1 MRFSNFFLLFIF
13 FSSTWI
19 YHTIHVLLILYT
31 EWCDVSK
38 VIAFLNFKTT
48 PSSPSLQYP
57 SLVAAEIERYFCL
70 LLQWSKE
77 LIQLEGHFNNIRDKI
92 RFPENYIFT
101 WFPSTE
107 CCKQISESH
116 QTNED
121 VDKTWLQV
129 NVFVCQNHDGHN
141 ITWKYK
147 YDILTGKILKVSP
160 TFLGL

>member
-1 MRFSNFFLLFIF
+1 M
-13 FSSTWI
+13 
-19 YHTIHVLLILYT
+19 
-31 EWCDVSK
+31 
-38 VIAFLNFKTT
+38 IAFLNFKTT

-147 YDILTGKILKVSP
+147 YDILTGKILKVSH
-160 TFLGL
+160 TVGSCSIIHIHFWVYKNHKMEKVFCCLELLWACLCNIAL